1 MFCAIYFI
9 LYHRTIDHCLDDM
22 RSHNAICMNIPAF
35 DDTYIIFRNPH
46 YLDVNFSLAMFRL
59 GALTPQRGLIM

>member
-1 MFCAIYFI
+1 
-9 LYHRTIDHCLDDM
+9 M